1 MNAMD
6 PVTIIKGD
14 SPLILGQPHCG
25 TFVPNDIFS
34 RLNERGRV
42 LADTDWHV
50 DRLYEGLRNDATVVR
65 ANFHR
70 YVIDPN
76 RSADGGVLY
85 KDSNTTQLVPLTDF
99 DGNAIWTAAP
109 SEEDIEARI
118 SIYHAPYHAAMAD
131 EIARARAAH
140 GYAVLFD
147 CHSIRSR
154 IPYLF
159 EGALPDLNVGTNSG
173 ASCDPSLEKAV
184 SRACEQSDNYSHVVN
199 GRFKGGWTTR
209 AYGQPYDNVHAIQLE
224 LSQALYLAEETAPF
238 TYDETKAARLRDTLT
253 AILDELMRAAA
264 ALYE

>member
-1 MNAMD
+1 MD

-25 TFVPNDIFS
+25 TYVPDDMHAQ
-34 RLNERGRV
+34 LNERGRA

-50 DRLYEGLRNDATVVR
+50 DQLYEGLRSDATVVR

-85 KDSNTTQLVPLTDF
+85 TDSNTTQLVPLTDF

-109 SEEDIEARI
+109 TDEDVAERI
-118 SIYHAPYHAAMAD
+118 ASFHAPYHAAMAE
-131 EIARARAAH
+131 EIARAKAAH

-159 EGALPDLNVGTNSG
+159 DGALPDLNVGTNSG
-173 ASCDPSLEKAV
+173 ASCDPSLEDAV
-184 SRACEQSDNYSHVVN
+184 VSACEQAANYSHVVN

-209 AYGQPYDNVHAIQLE
+209 HYGQPQDNVHAIQLE

-238 TYDETKAARLRDTLT
+238 TYDETKAARLRETLNE
-253 AILDELMRAAA
+253 ILDELMRAAA